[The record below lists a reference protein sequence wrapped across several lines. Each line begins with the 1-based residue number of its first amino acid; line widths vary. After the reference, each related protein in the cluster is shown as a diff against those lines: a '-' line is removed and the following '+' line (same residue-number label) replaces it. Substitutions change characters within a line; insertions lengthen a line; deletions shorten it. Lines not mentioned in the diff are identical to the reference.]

1 VHTLEIIEARESPPD
16 ADLSVEWRGY
26 HYGVRPEGGYQW
38 NRKAFGLL
46 YQLFQMSVSTAK
58 ETGSAITISK

>member
-26 HYGVRPEGGYQW
+26 HYAVRPEGGYQW
-38 NRKAFGLL
+38 NRKAFSLL
-46 YQLFQMSVSTAK
+46 YQMSVSTAK